1 MYIIGRV
8 NHAIRRE
15 MRARLAEWSLSVQE
29 YTTLSVLSAR
39 PGLSNAQLARRA
51 LVTPQTM
58 IEILAKLERRGLVER
73 GPDPRHGLI
82 LRAELTGEGH
92 ALLEEADRVV
102 EQIQDKM
109 LTSVS
114 QHDQQLAVRAMRK
127 AMENLSGSS
136 HRLTD
141 GRS

>member
-8 NHAIRRE
+8 NHAIRRQ

-29 YTTLSVLSAR
+29 YTTLSVLSSR

-73 GPDPRHGLI
+73 GPDPSHGLI
-82 LRAELTGEGH
+82 LRAELTPDGRDV
-92 ALLEEADRVV
+92 LSEADRVV
-102 EQIQDKM
+102 LEIQDKM

-114 QHDQQLAVRAMRK
+114 QRDQQVAVRAMRK
-127 AMENLSGSS
+127 AMDNLAG
-136 HRLTD
+136 HPDRRT
-141 GRS
+141 RR